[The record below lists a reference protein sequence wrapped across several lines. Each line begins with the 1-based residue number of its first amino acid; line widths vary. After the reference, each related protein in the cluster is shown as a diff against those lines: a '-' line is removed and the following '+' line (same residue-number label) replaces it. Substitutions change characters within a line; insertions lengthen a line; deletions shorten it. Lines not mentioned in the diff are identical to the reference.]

1 MQSRQYATRPTEAS
15 SVTKTIYDEVEEMRK
30 KISTLQIENDKLLKE
45 VTSQFEE
52 IRDLNQEVKIGTSNI
67 QSEVI

>member
-45 VTSQFEE
+45 VSFQFGRNSRFESRSQRLAPR
-52 IRDLNQEVKIGTSNI
+52 IYNQR
-67 QSEVI
+67 